1 MEDVEGTLAA
11 TVWILGA
18 VFGLEVSLPSL
29 QTAAAVNEITIR
41 NSNRKRI

>member
-18 VFGLEVSLPSL
+18 VFGLEVSLPTVPSL
-29 QTAAAVNEITIR
+29 PLRPPKQ
-41 NSNRKRI
+41 